1 MHFFF
6 SPLTPYGSTVCYC
19 NLLIREYTVFLW
31 NSMMSSYCF
40 WMISIYA
47 KKYKYFNKTQI
58 LFMNTQKWSKIER
71 PHDLLCWCWWNPG
84 LFGQFLAHFG
94 KKTIQVCMSLPILY
108 RALGDPCDPL
118 QLTTLANK
126 LCNYLINPI
135 VYHSHLYGNLQS
147 GPSKMSLF
155 GYTYISFFL

>member
-1 MHFFF
+1 MF
-6 SPLTPYGSTVCYC
+6 SL
-19 NLLIREYTVFLW
+19 E
-31 NSMMSSYCF
+31 
-40 WMISIYA
+40 
-47 KKYKYFNKTQI
+47 
-58 LFMNTQKWSKIER
+58 NTQKWSKIER

-94 KKTIQVCMSLPILY
+94 QKTIQVCISLPILY

-147 GPSKMSLF
+147 GPSKISHF
-155 GYTYISFFL
+155 GSTCISFFGFFCSILPLLKVFTLVWISKKRWQITILSTIHLKRRCSGYWFSTFAWRFEPK

>member
-1 MHFFF
+1 MF
-6 SPLTPYGSTVCYC
+6 SL
-19 NLLIREYTVFLW
+19 E
-31 NSMMSSYCF
+31 
-40 WMISIYA
+40 
-47 KKYKYFNKTQI
+47 
-58 LFMNTQKWSKIER
+58 NTQKWSKIER

-94 KKTIQVCMSLPILY
+94 QKTIQVCISLPILY

-147 GPSKMSLF
+147 GPSKMSHF
-155 GYTYISFFL
+155 GFTYISFLASLVASCLYKRFSHWLKSPIKGSKSLST